1 MYRISEVA
9 ERSGFSPATLRFYD
23 QIGLVEP
30 VGRSEAGYRYY
41 DDAALERL
49 RFVERAKTLGLS
61 LDEMAELVPLLDQ
74 HQCGPVQDR
83 LRVLVDS
90 KVADTQRQTAELVAL
105 LGQLQ
110 AVAARMSSHTP
121 DGPCDDE
128 CGCTSDV
135 ATAGEP
141 ISLRAS
147 VIRPDEPLIACTLQ
161 AGEMEQRMAEW
172 QHALESATRR
182 TEIDQGV
189 RVTLDRSTDVAGL
202 AQLLADEQTCCS
214 FFTFA
219 LTLTSD
225 QIFLDVMAPADGL
238 PMVQAL
244 FGCGT

>member
-30 VGRSEAGYRYY
+30 VGRSEAGYRHY
-41 DDAALERL
+41 DDASLERL

-61 LDEMAELVPLLDQ
+61 LDEMAEIVPLLDQ
-74 HQCGPVQDR
+74 DQCGPVQDR

-90 KVADTQRQTAELVAL
+90 KIADTQQRTAELLAL

-110 AVAARMSSHTP
+110 AAAARMSSHTP

-128 CGCTSDV
+128 CGCTSD
-135 ATAGEP
+135 ASAAGEA
-141 ISLRAS
+141 ISLAAPVRRS
-147 VIRPDEPLIACTLQ
+147 DEPPIACTLQ
-161 AGEMEQRMAEW
+161 AGEMEQRMSDW
-172 QHALESATRR
+172 QHLLESATGR
-182 TEIDQGV
+182 TEIDNGV

-219 LTLTSD
+219 LTITSD
-225 QIFLDVMAPADGL
+225 QIALDVTAPDDGL
-238 PMVQAL
+238 PMVHAL